1 MKIGKIFN
9 IEIRLHSSW
18 WFIFFL
24 IAWSLSSSFF
34 PAIAAGLSTGMYWM
48 MGLVSALLLFVSV
61 LLHELSHSLVAKA
74 KNIEVESITLFFFGG
89 VAGITDEEMD
99 PKSEFMMAIAGPVF
113 SLVLAGIFFLAHS
126 FTSHVIVNA
135 MTLYLYQLNFI
146 LALFNL
152 VPAFPLDGGRAFRAI
167 LHAYFKDIQKA
178 TRIASTGGRIFGGFL
193 FFLGIYGLFT
203 GAPGGLWFLLLG
215 GFLYF
220 IARISNDQVVMKTVL
235 VTIPIKDVMK
245 PAKVV
250 PSGMKISQFGKKYVH
265 SDKDVF
271 LVTGTP
277 LRILDLNKIGAVPQT
292 MTVKQVSF
300 PVPIVLSEKGTAY
313 TAFSQFARHGVD
325 LLPVMRGKKVVGAV
339 SKNDVMHRVSWLLHF
354 GGAKLGKRFKK

>member
-1 MKIGKIFN
+1 
-9 IEIRLHSSW
+9 
-18 WFIFFL
+18 
-24 IAWSLSSSFF
+24 
-34 PAIAAGLSTGMYWM
+34 
-48 MGLVSALLLFVSV
+48 
-61 LLHELSHSLVAKA
+61 
-74 KNIEVESITLFFFGG
+74 
-89 VAGITDEEMD
+89 
-99 PKSEFMMAIAGPVF
+99 
-113 SLVLAGIFFLAHS
+113 
-126 FTSHVIVNA
+126 
-135 MTLYLYQLNFI
+135 
-146 LALFNL
+146 
-152 VPAFPLDGGRAFRAI
+152 
-167 LHAYFKDIQKA
+167 
-178 TRIASTGGRIFGGFL
+178 
-193 FFLGIYGLFT
+193 
-203 GAPGGLWFLLLG
+203 
-215 GFLYF
+215 
-220 IARISNDQVVMKTVL
+220 MKTVL